1 MPHQKFIM
9 EMIAMPVEAI
19 IIYDEWR
26 ENNNFRVELQ
36 SYKKNN
42 SVGPFIRNI
51 TDTPELEIEIIE
63 EHRQLLFMLRLLSNP
78 LYFPIFIQDRM
89 AEYYLSLAK
98 EGNVKFYTKKT
109 STSSIKKSNIISTSA
124 IKTNLNK
131 LLNIKLYFYFFKKN
145 FFIIPFFQDSGVENA
160 LPLHINLFNN
170 EKHFKEYFH
179 YDDLIISKAKTNL
192 NSMFWEITVEDLL
205 KIQKKSE
212 NNDFKYIFYQQQK
225 KHRTGRTSKNNYNI
239 EWINTTETSLNLNE
253 KIITAYLHEKNF
265 EELSVIKDIISTDA
279 EKNNNLTSTTMLKSL
294 HPQKINNI
302 SITNENELNEKM
314 LCYGFNGSL
323 KDYQS
328 HGILWL
334 LKHYAEYSPGVLLS
348 DDMGL
353 GKTIQSLA
361 FLTCIYSVK
370 NKYLII
376 CPSSLKYNWKSEI
389 QKFFPILSDKV
400 SIDLQKNC
408 ENIHIVSYEQAKKIA
423 SMQIHYDVIIL
434 DESQKIKNK
443 KTLAWENIN
452 NINSGYR
459 ILLTGTPIENSEKD
473 LINIIS
479 FIYNG
484 TPPEPWAMIE
494 NNNTFHSLPHEE
506 KVIIIKNFFKEIIL
520 SRKKEDYLTLPKY
533 TKEVSSIEMEPKMKE
548 AYTYLSVF
556 FEQALSLNNGQYN
569 FIMLDALLKLRQL
582 CSLPKLLQGVL
593 PDELINFECNK
604 MKITKSRIKYN
615 IENNKKTI
623 VFCTFKKIL
632 DEFSS
637 FLDVTK
643 TKYVKINGDVNN
655 KERNKLV
662 CEFQNDDS
670 CLIFLSTMHVGGVGL
685 NLTKAKDIIIYNN
698 WWNPAIEAQAI
709 ARAHRIGQENEITI
723 FLPVY
728 KDTVEEKM
736 NTLLEKKKKLHEAFS
751 DSLNQEDYK
760 FLIEGL
766 K

>member
-1 MPHQKFIM
+1 M
-9 EMIAMPVEAI
+9 EMIVMPIEAI

-42 SVGPFIRNI
+42 SIGPFIRNI
-51 TDTPELEIEIIE
+51 TDSPELEIEIIK
-63 EHRQLLFMLRLLSNP
+63 EHRKLLFMLRLLSNP
-78 LYFPIFIQDRM
+78 LYFPILIQDKM
-89 AEYYLSLAK
+89 TEYYLSLAK
-98 EGNVKFYTKKT
+98 ECNVKFYTKKT
-109 STSSIKKSNIISTSA
+109 STSSIKKSNIISTPV
-124 IKTNLNK
+124 IKSIFNQ
-131 LLNIKLYFYFFKKN
+131 LLNIKLYFFFFKKN
-145 FFIIPFFQDSGVENA
+145 FFIIPFFQDSGIEND

-170 EKHFKEYFH
+170 ETHFKEYFH
-179 YDDLIISKAKTNL
+179 DDDLIINKAKENL
-192 NSMFWEITVEDLL
+192 NSMFWEITAEDLL
-205 KIQKKSE
+205 KIQNKAGNK
-212 NNDFKYIFYQQQK
+212 DFEYIFYQQQK
-225 KHRTGRTSKNNYNI
+225 KHNTGRTTKNNFNI
-239 EWINTTETSLNLNE
+239 EWINTTGTAFNLND

-279 EKNNNLTSTTMLKSL
+279 EKNNHLTNTSILRSL
-294 HPQKINNI
+294 QSQKRDDI
-302 SITNENELNEKM
+302 SITNETEINEKM
-314 LCYGFNGSL
+314 VCYGFNGSL

-328 HGILWL
+328 YGILWL

-361 FLTCIYSVK
+361 FLTCIYSTK

-400 SIDLQKNC
+400 SIDLQTNHK
-408 ENIHIVSYEQAKKIA
+408 NIHIVSYEQAKKI
-423 SMQIHYDVIIL
+423 SSVQVYYDVIIL

-506 KVIIIKNFFKEIIL
+506 KVIIIKNFFQEIIL

-533 TKEVSSIEMEPKMKE
+533 TREVSSIEMEPKMKE

-556 FEQALSLNNGQYN
+556 FEQTLSLNHGQYN
-569 FIMLDALLKLRQL
+569 FIILDALLKLRLL
-582 CSLPKLLQGVL
+582 CSFPKLLQGVL
-593 PDELINFECNK
+593 PDELTNFECNK
-604 MKITKSRIKYN
+604 MKITKSRIIDN
-615 IENNKKTI
+615 IRQNKKTI

-632 DEFSS
+632 DEFST

-643 TKYVKINGDVNN
+643 IKYVKLNGDINN

-670 CLIFLSTMHVGGVGL
+670 CMIFLSTMHVGGVGL

-736 NTLLEKKKKLHEAFS
+736 NILLEKKKKLHQAFS
-751 DSLNQEDYK
+751 NSLNQEDYK
-760 FLIEGL
+760 FLIKGL